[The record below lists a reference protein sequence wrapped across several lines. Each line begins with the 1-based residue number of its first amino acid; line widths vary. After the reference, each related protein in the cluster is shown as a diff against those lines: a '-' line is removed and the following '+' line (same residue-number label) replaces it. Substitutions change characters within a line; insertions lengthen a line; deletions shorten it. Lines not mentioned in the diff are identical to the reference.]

1 MVSDNITNGDWDSCK
16 MYVLRELQ
24 RMNDMHEKMDKK
36 LDALSEKLTM
46 MQVKVAGIAA
56 IVGIGVTIAVNI
68 ISAGIS
74 G

>member
-1 MVSDNITNGDWDSCK
+1 MPNEPLTNGDWDSCK